1 MVHIFSHS
9 SAFFLF
15 FSPCVVFSCSP
26 SFIHHSLPPSTV
38 TYKTH
43 QEMEPNGPNAL
54 PVTKLG
60 AGDDDDGDDSL
71 GEEQEGRT
79 YDDHGGEFGFK
90 KKKKLVFSG
99 GSGKKES
106 AGADGGGVSPPRCQ
120 AEKCAA
126 DLTAA
131 KRYHRRHKVCES
143 HAKASAVVV
152 AGVRQRFCQQCS
164 RS

>member
-1 MVHIFSHS
+1 MVHISHS

-15 FSPCVVFSCSP
+15 FHHVCSP
-26 SFIHHSLPPSTV
+26 SFIHHCLPPSTV
-38 TYKTH
+38 SYKTH
-43 QEMEPNGPNAL
+43 QEMEPNPL
-54 PVTKLG
+54 PVMKL
-60 AGDDDDGDDSL
+60 AVDDDDDDNSG
-71 GEEQEGRT
+71 GEEEGEICG
-79 YDDHGGEFGFK
+79 GGEFGFK
-90 KKKKLVFSG
+90 KKKKLVFAG

-106 AGADGGGVSPPRCQ
+106 AGRGGGGGGGVSSPPRCQ

-126 DLTAA
+126 DLMAA

-152 AGVRQRFCQQCS
+152 SGVRQRFCQQCS